1 MFVVPIAAIDGHP
14 AVGFPV
20 LTHIHLP
27 QGPCHVEGAHRN
39 IDCWFEPCFVRSA
52 QFGMMICNIFIM
64 SN

>member
-14 AVGFPV
+14 AVGFPGFPV

-27 QGPCHVEGAHRN
+27 QGPCR
-39 IDCWFEPCFVRSA
+39 FVRSA